1 MPLLLKAEAAISRF
15 STWIGYLCA
24 ILLLLLIANVFYDV
38 VARYVFNSVSI
49 GMQEMEWHLYA
60 TMFLLGVSYAVST
73 EGHVRVDLFYERM
86 SPKRRAV
93 IDLTGSVVLLIPFA
107 LLVFWFGIDFTWQ
120 AWEIDEGSGDPG
132 GLPNR
137 WIIKGMIPFSFLAM
151 AISGLGMM
159 LRSIN
164 ILRGYHQEE
173 TVRTTSHIS

>member
-1 MPLLLKAEAAISRF
+1 MSFLLKAEAAITRF
-15 STWIGYLCA
+15 STWIGYVCG

-60 TMFLLGVSYAVST
+60 SMFLLGVSYAIST
-73 EGHVRVDLFYERM
+73 EGHVRVDLIYERL

-93 IDLTGSVVLLIPFA
+93 IDLTGSLALLLPFA
-107 LLVFWFGIDFTWQ
+107 LMVFWFGIDFTWQ
-120 AWEIDEGSGDPG
+120 AWDIDEGSGDPG

-164 ILRGYHQEE
+164 ILRGHHQE
-173 TVRTTSHIS
+173 VVVKTTSHIS

>member
-1 MPLLLKAEAAISRF
+1 MSLLLKAEAAITRF
-15 STWIGYLCA
+15 SIWIGYICG

-60 TMFLLGVSYAVST
+60 SMFLLGVSYAIST
-73 EGHVRVDLFYERM
+73 EGHVRVDLIYERL
-86 SPKRRAV
+86 SQRRRAI
-93 IDLTGSVVLLIPFA
+93 IDLTGSLVLLLPFA
-107 LLVFWFGIDFTWQ
+107 LMVFWYGIDFTWQ
-120 AWEIDEGSGDPG
+120 AWDIDEGSGDPG

-151 AISGLGMM
+151 AISGLGMV

-164 ILRGYHQEE
+164 ILRGHHLEE
-173 TVRTTSHIS
+173 EVRTTSHIS

>member
-1 MPLLLKAEAAISRF
+1 MSLLLKTETAISRF

-38 VARYVFNSVSI
+38 IMRYLFNDVSI

-60 TMFLLGVSYAVST
+60 AMFLLGVSYGIST
-73 EGHVRVDLFYERM
+73 EGHVRVDVIYERL
-86 SPKRRAV
+86 SPKRRAI
-93 IDLTGSVVLLIPFA
+93 IDLTGSILLMIPFTLMVA
-107 LLVFWFGIDFTWQ
+107 WYGIDFTWQ
-120 AWEIDEGSGDPG
+120 AYDIDEGSGDPG

-137 WIIKGMIPFSFLAM
+137 WIIKGVIPLSFLAM

-164 ILRGYHQEE
+164 TLRGYHLDEE
-173 TVRTTSHIS
+173 VKTTSHIS

>member
-1 MPLLLKAEAAISRF
+1 MSILLKAEAAITRF
-15 STWIGYLCA
+15 STWIGYVCG

-60 TMFLLGVSYAVST
+60 SMFLLGVSYAIST
-73 EGHVRVDLFYERM
+73 EGHVRVDLIYERL

-93 IDLTGSVVLLIPFA
+93 IDLTGSLVLLLPFT
-107 LLVFWFGIDFTWQ
+107 LMVFWYGIDFTWQ
-120 AWEIDEGSGDPG
+120 AWDIDEGSGDPG

-151 AISGLGMM
+151 AISGLGMA

-164 ILRGYHQEE
+164 ILRGHHLEE
-173 TVRTTSHIS
+173 EVRTTSHIS

>member
-1 MPLLLKAEAAISRF
+1 MLLKLENWITRF
-15 STWIGYLCA
+15 SYLLGNIA
-24 ILLLLLIANVFYDV
+24 GILFIILLFNVFYNV

-60 TMFLLGVSYAVST
+60 SMFLLGVSYGIAS
-73 EGHVRVDLFYERM
+73 EGHVRVDLFYERL
-86 SPKRRAV
+86 SQKRRAI
-93 IDLTGSVVLLIPFA
+93 IDLTGSLVLLIPFT
-107 LLVFWFGIDFTWQ
+107 LMVFWYGIDFTWQ
-120 AWEIDEGSGDPG
+120 AWDIDEGSGDPG

-164 ILRGYHQEE
+164 ILRGHHPEE
-173 TVRTTSHIS
+173 LPRTTSHIS

>member
-1 MPLLLKAEAAISRF
+1 MLLKLEDWITTF
-15 STWIGYLCA
+15 SHFLGKVAGLLF
-24 ILLLLLIANVFYDV
+24 ILLLFNVFYDV

-60 TMFLLGVSYAVST
+60 SMFLLGVSYGIAS
-73 EGHVRVDLFYERM
+73 EGHVRVDLFYERL
-86 SPKRRAV
+86 SPKRKAI
-93 IDLTGSVVLLIPFA
+93 IDLTGSLVLLLPFA
-107 LLVFWFGIDFTWQ
+107 LMVFWYGIDFTWQ
-120 AWEIDEGSGDPG
+120 AWDIDEGSGDPG

-173 TVRTTSHIS
+173 VVKTTSHIS